1 MMGSAVDNLSI
12 YLEHDIDEQY
22 QYQPGEIVRGHLDVT
37 LTRPLTIRTISI
49 SVYGQGAVACEDRE
63 LGSLH
68 AHEEYINASKQISHG
83 SEHYNKGQHRFPFD
97 YLLPNNL
104 PSSFIGKYGSVTY
117 VLKAVI
123 HGERPGETSITSE
136 PFLVLRRTML
146 PEQCNKTVGT
156 SAQKRVWAMCD
167 SGKLKVSVEL
177 NKVGFCPGEDIF
189 ISAKIGNKTPLKV
202 TAVQAS
208 LIMDSVYH
216 AKQQKIPFHQIV
228 NKRRDMYELESG
240 EGRRWQ
246 NVRLTV
252 PPYIPESGL
261 ENCDIIG
268 ISYKFQFRVEL
279 LGGKEVRM
287 ELPVLVGTHHMGL
300 DIPENAKLDN
310 GRYNNEWSTR
320 HFPGRTDEI
329 GNGFEREPEK
339 WEGGVPELRPV
350 DSTMINPLFQ
360 RQTSTH
366 HERPKKIS
374 TEEMPEIMENT
385 KL

>member
-1 MMGSAVDNLSI
+1 MGSAVDNLSI

-156 SAQKRVWAMCD
+156 TAQKRVWAMCD

-189 ISAKIGNKTPLKV
+189 ISAQIGNKTPLKV

>member
-1 MMGSAVDNLSI
+1 MGSAVDNLSI

-189 ISAKIGNKTPLKV
+189 ISAQIGNKTPLKV

-208 LIMDSVYH
+208 LVMDSVYH

>member
-1 MMGSAVDNLSI
+1 MGSAVDNLSI

-189 ISAKIGNKTPLKV
+189 ISAQIGNKTPLKV

-360 RQTSTH
+360 RQTSIH

>member
-1 MMGSAVDNLSI
+1 MGSAVDNLSI

-68 AHEEYINASKQISHG
+68 AHEEYINASKQISQG

-189 ISAKIGNKTPLKV
+189 ISAQIGNKTPLKV

-320 HFPGRTDEI
+320 HFPGRMDEI

>member
-1 MMGSAVDNLSI
+1 MGSAVDNLSI

-83 SEHYNKGQHRFPFD
+83 SDHYNKGQHRFPFD

-189 ISAKIGNKTPLKV
+189 ISAQIGNKTPLKV

-208 LIMDSVYH
+208 LVMDSVYH

-320 HFPGRTDEI
+320 HFPGHTDEI

-374 TEEMPEIMENT
+374 TEDMPEIMENT

>member
-189 ISAKIGNKTPLKV
+189 ISAQIGNKTPLKV

-208 LIMDSVYH
+208 LVMDSVYH

-320 HFPGRTDEI
+320 HFPGHTDEI

-374 TEEMPEIMENT
+374 TEDMPEIMENT

>member
-1 MMGSAVDNLSI
+1 MGTAVANLSI

-22 QYQPGEIVRGHLDVT
+22 QYQPGEIVRGHVDVT
-37 LTRPLTIRTISI
+37 LTRPLTIRNISI
-49 SVYGQGAVACEDRE
+49 SVYGQGVVACEDRD

-68 AHEEYINASKQISHG
+68 AHEEYINASKQINHG
-83 SEHYNKGQHRFPFD
+83 SDQYNKGQHKFQFD

-104 PSSFIGKYGSVTY
+104 PSSFIGKHGSVTY
-117 VLKAVI
+117 VLKVTVQ
-123 HGERPGETSITSE
+123 GERPGETSITSE
-136 PFLVLRRTML
+136 PFLVLRHSIL
-146 PEQCNKTVGT
+146 PDQSNKTIGT
-156 SAQKRVWAMCD
+156 STQKRIWAMCN
-167 SGKLKVSVEL
+167 SGKLKVNVEL
-177 NKVGFCPGEDIF
+177 NKVGFFPGEDMF
-189 ISAKIGNKTPLKV
+189 ISAAIENKCPLTV

-208 LIMDSVYH
+208 LMMNSVYH

-228 NKRRDMYELESG
+228 NKRRDMYEITSG

-246 NVRLTV
+246 HVRLTI

-279 LGGKEVRM
+279 VGGKEVKI
-287 ELPVLVGTHHMGL
+287 ELPILIGTHHMGL
-300 DIPENAKLDN
+300 DIPENAKLDS
-310 GRYNNEWSTR
+310 GRYNNDWSTQ
-320 HFPGRTDEI
+320 HFPGNTKELQ
-329 GNGFEREPEK
+329 NGFDREPAA
-339 WEGGVPELRPV
+339 WDGGVPELRPV

-360 RQTSTH
+360 KQISIHDRK
-366 HERPKKIS
+366 KKIS

>member
-1 MMGSAVDNLSI
+1 MGSAVDNLSI

-189 ISAKIGNKTPLKV
+189 ISAQIGNKTPLKV

-208 LIMDSVYH
+208 LVMDSVYH

-320 HFPGRTDEI
+320 HFPGHTDEI

-374 TEEMPEIMENT
+374 TEDMPEIMENT

>member
-1 MMGSAVDNLSI
+1 MGSAVDNLSI

-83 SEHYNKGQHRFPFD
+83 SEHHNKGQHRFPFD

-189 ISAKIGNKTPLKV
+189 ISAQIGNKTPLKV

>member
-1 MMGSAVDNLSI
+1 MGSAVDNLSI

-136 PFLVLRRTML
+136 PFLVLRRTVL

-189 ISAKIGNKTPLKV
+189 ISAQIGNKTPLKV

>member
-189 ISAKIGNKTPLKV
+189 ISAQIGNKTPLKV

>member
-1 MMGSAVDNLSI
+1 MGSAVDNLSI

-189 ISAKIGNKTPLKV
+189 ISAQIGNKTPLKV

>member
-1 MMGSAVDNLSI
+1 MGSAVDNLSI

-83 SEHYNKGQHRFPFD
+83 SEHYNKGQHRFQFD

-189 ISAKIGNKTPLKV
+189 ISAQIGNKTPLKV

>member
-1 MMGSAVDNLSI
+1 MGSAVDNLSI

-189 ISAKIGNKTPLKV
+189 ISAQIGNKTPLKV

-320 HFPGRTDEI
+320 HFPGRTEEI

>member
-1 MMGSAVDNLSI
+1 MGSAVDNLSI